1 MSRRLHMSP
10 SDTDLGLAVD
20 VNRVGDV
27 GQSDGPGDEGGA
39 GEAASPSHEAAALA
53 GDPGAWAVL
62 IARHNHKIVVTLLA
76 RGIVLDQAR
85 ELAQETWLRLMQQQ
99 RTGRLMHLS
108 LPGLAI
114 VQAGFLA
121 ANLRRQGWQ
130 RDQSRID
137 GLPEPASVTSGTL
150 EDQAIDRQRLERL
163 GRALQACPASARR
176 VFEHVYDHPE
186 LSYAEVAPRVGLS
199 VARVKQIVF
208 EVRKRLRAALDSEE
222 SDDSD
227 DSEATGKGGAQR

>member
-1 MSRRLHMSP
+1 MNRRLHISP

-20 VNRVGDV
+20 ENDLGGV
-27 GQSDGPGDEGGA
+27 GQSDGPGDGA
-39 GEAASPSHEAAALA
+39 GAAAPSDEAAALA
-53 GDPGAWAVL
+53 GDPGAWAAL
-62 IARHNHKIVVTLLA
+62 IARHNHKIVVALLA

-99 RTGRLMHLS
+99 RTGRLLHLS

-121 ANLRRQGWQ
+121 ANLRRQRWQ
-130 RDQSRID
+130 HDQARID
-137 GLPEPASVTSGTL
+137 SLSATTVVLAGGTL
-150 EDQAIDRQRLERL
+150 EDQAIDRRRLGQL

-176 VFEHVYDHPE
+176 VFEFVYDHPE

-208 EVRKRLRAALDSEE
+208 EVRKRLRAALDSDARAE
-222 SDDSD
+222 S
-227 DSEATGKGGAQR
+227 GKGGAER